1 LREEQKMI
9 FGILL
14 IIFLVIITFILGVS
28 HLKDEFPLNRMSKE
42 EEEKCYSE
50 TKNYYVPSSHETKKK

>member
-1 LREEQKMI
+1 MI

-14 IIFLVIITFILGVS
+14 IIFVVIITFIVVVS

-50 TKNYYVPSSHETKKK
+50 NRNYYVLKSQETKKK

>member
-1 LREEQKMI
+1 MI

-14 IIFLVIITFILGVS
+14 IIFVIIITFILVVS

-50 TKNYYVPSSHETKKK
+50 NRNYYVPKSQETKKK